1 MNYLGTILY
10 LCRIFIN
17 NMEIVF
23 ENEYLRELYEEGKTK
38 NKKYRFQPSIIDR
51 YKRVVDTL
59 RNAPDTE
66 FLYKLHNLNY
76 EKLQGNKKNI
86 ESVRVNNQ
94 YRIEFRSYEEERE
107 PNKVIICSLLE
118 LSNHYK

>member
-1 MNYLGTILY
+1 MPLIQSFYI
-10 LCRIFIN
+10 
-17 NMEIVF
+17 
-23 ENEYLRELYEEGKTK
+23 
-38 NKKYRFQPSIIDR
+38 
-51 YKRVVDTL
+51 
-59 RNAPDTE
+59 
-66 FLYKLHNLNY
+66 KLHNLNY